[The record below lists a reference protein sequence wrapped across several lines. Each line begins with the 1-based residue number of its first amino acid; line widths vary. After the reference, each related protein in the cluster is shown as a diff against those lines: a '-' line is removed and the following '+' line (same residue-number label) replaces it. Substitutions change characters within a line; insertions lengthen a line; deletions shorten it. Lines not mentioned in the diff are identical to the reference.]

1 MTERETGV
9 TRWDPFAEL
18 ELFDRPFGAGRGRD
32 LMQRMWGRPEA
43 GGAMPAMDIAE
54 DDDRY
59 VITVEL
65 AGAKKDDAT
74 VEVHDGILTIRGE
87 KRSEREETKEQSR
100 YVERRYGSFSR
111 SFTLPANADSDKIEA
126 SFDAGVLTVTLAKAS
141 EAKPRT
147 VVIKS

>member
-18 ELFDRPFGAGRGRD
+18 DLFDRPIGRSGRD
-32 LMQRMWGRPEA
+32 LLHRVWGRPE
-43 GGAMPAMDIAE
+43 GGGLMPALDIAE
-54 DDDRY
+54 DDEKY

-65 AGAKKDDAT
+65 AGAKKDDVT
-74 VEVHDGILTIRGE
+74 VEVHDGTLTIRGE
-87 KRSEREETKEQSR
+87 KRSEREETREQSR

-111 SFTLPANADSDKIEA
+111 SFSLPANADPHKVEA
-126 SFDAGVLTVTLAKAS
+126 GFKDGVLTVTLAKAT

-147 VVIKS
+147 VSIQS